1 MSSQKI
7 SQMPPATMPLDGT
20 ELVPIVQN
28 GINKKATTTEIGQN
42 ATPLGTVIMFAGS
55 SAPIDYLI
63 CDGSAVSRTTYAG
76 LFAVIGTT
84 YGAGDTTTTFNIPD
98 LRGLFVRG
106 VGPSNVLG
114 STQSSNIGS
123 HTHDF
128 KDVWTIEP
136 DSANP
141 LNIPALNGG
150 VQPPAVDV
158 NGAPLD
164 YALYKYDFSNVEEN
178 RIRPTSDTGGEGVN
192 DNVAWTLDNRTA
204 AAGSGDTH
212 PANIALNY
220 IIRAM

>member
-42 ATPLGTVIMFAGS
+42 ATPLGTVIMYAGS

-84 YGAGDTTTTFNIPD
+84 YGAGDTTSTFNIPD

-114 STQSSNIGS
+114 STQASNIGS
-123 HTHDF
+123 HQHTFRDA
-128 KDVWTIEP
+128 WTIEP
-136 DSANP
+136 DTNGLGS
-141 LNIPALNGG
+141 LNLNGTPA
-150 VQPPAVDV
+150 PPARDA
-158 NGAPLD
+158 NGVPYD
-164 YALYKYDFSNVEEN
+164 YALYKYDYTNIEEN
-178 RIRPTSDTGGEGVN
+178 RIRPTDDNPADAGVN
-192 DNVAWTLDNRTA
+192 DNQIWTIDNITN